1 MSLLDLAAN
10 TLDNFDA
17 KKDTVATSQGLP
29 DGDYNVVVED
39 ISHATYDSGWE
50 CVKLVFTVLDG
61 EHAGE
66 KEFDN
71 LSFAE
76 KTKAGKAMPDFVISQ
91 NIRFIT
97 KLGALLGVNITPQH
111 FAGPTETEVHEAL
124 VNALAPEKGKTVILH
139 VKHSPNKKDPS
150 NPYTNY
156 ELDEAQ
162 QPEVPVVD
170 DSQLPGAL
178 GGQAPAPTD
187 NDLPPVDDTTTTAPF

>member
-10 TLDNFDA
+10 ALDNFDA
-17 KKDTVATSQGLP
+17 KKDTVSTSQGLP
-29 DGDYNVVVED
+29 DGIYNVVVED

-50 CVKLVFTVLDG
+50 CVKLVFGVLDG

-66 KEFDN
+66 KEYDN

-76 KTKAGKAMPDFVISQ
+76 KTTTGKAMPDFVISN

-97 KLGALLGVNITPQH
+97 KLGALLGVQITPQH

-124 VNALAPEKGKTVILH
+124 VNVLAPEKGKTVILH
-139 VKHSPNKKDPS
+139 VKHTPNKKDPS

-156 ELDEAQ
+156 ELEEAE
-162 QPEVPVVD
+162 QPEEIDVTD
-170 DSQLPGAL
+170 DQLPDALSGAPTL
-178 GGQAPAPTD
+178 TD
-187 NDLPPVDDTTTTAPF
+187 NDLPPVPDETKSPF